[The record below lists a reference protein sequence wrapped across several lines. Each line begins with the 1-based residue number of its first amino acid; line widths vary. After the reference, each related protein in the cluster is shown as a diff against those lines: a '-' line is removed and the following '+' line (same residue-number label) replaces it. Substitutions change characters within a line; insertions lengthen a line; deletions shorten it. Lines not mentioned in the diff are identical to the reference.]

1 LAENIFD
8 KIKEEHKEFQ
18 EMLQTM
24 ASGGK
29 DKEETFEE
37 FKKELEAHN
46 KAEERT
52 LYESLKDDK
61 KAREMVLAG
70 IEEHRMGSG
79 VVNRLDRSASKSGEE
94 WRVQVNLLKHMLEKH
109 IEVEEKEVIPIAQ
122 DMLSKKDVEELS
134 EDFESIE
141 ERIEQGK

>member
-1 LAENIFD
+1 MSENLFD

-61 KAREMVLAG
+61 KAREMVLVG
-70 IEEHRMGSG
+70 IEEHRMGTG
-79 VVNRLDRSASKSGEE
+79 VVNRLDRISSKTGEE
-94 WRVQVNLLKHMLEKH
+94 WKVQVNLLKHMLDKH

-122 DMLSKKDVEELS
+122 DTLTKKQVNELS

>member
-1 LAENIFD
+1 LAENIFE
-8 KIKEEHKEFQ
+8 KIKEEHEEFK

-24 ASGGK
+24 ESGGK
-29 DKEETFEE
+29 SSEDTFEE

-52 LYESLKDDK
+52 LYESLKGNK
-61 KAREMVLAG
+61 KAHEMALVG

-79 VVNRLDRSASKSGEE
+79 VVNKLDRQESKSGEE

-109 IEVEEKEVIPIAQ
+109 IEVEEQEVIPAAQ
-122 DMLSKKDVEELS
+122 DMLSKKAVDELS
-134 EDFESIE
+134 EAFESIE

>member
-1 LAENIFD
+1 LSENLFD

-61 KAREMVLAG
+61 KAREMVLVG
-70 IEEHRMGSG
+70 IEEHRMGTG
-79 VVNRLDRSASKSGEE
+79 VVNRLDRISSKTGEE
-94 WRVQVNLLKHMLEKH
+94 WKVQVNLLKHMLDKH

-122 DMLSKKDVEELS
+122 DTLTKKQVNELS